1 MEREKQMTDYTRPE
15 LTAEEKTKAKH
26 DAETTFRK
34 YGLKGITLALVGLC
48 FENRRLVK
56 EINEHRAARGIAPLE
71 TFEV

>member
-1 MEREKQMTDYTRPE
+1 MTDYTRPE
-15 LTAEEKTKAKH
+15 LTADEKNKAQA
-26 DAETTFRK
+26 DANTLFRK
-34 YGLKGITLALVGLC
+34 YGIKGVILALAGLC